1 MDAIHEFGKGENKYL
16 MSVGET
22 KGKQVEQLV
31 KDKKPKVSA
40 ADTRVRRG
48 VNYDGERGM
57 RACSKKCSGR
67 ATIGERGTRRLSVKT
82 SVSIGQTGPFL
93 GHLRNL

>member
-48 VNYDGERGM
+48 VNYDGERGT
-57 RACSKKCSGR
+57 RACSKMCIGR
-67 ATIGERGTRRLSVKT
+67 ARGTRRLSVKT